1 MNACIPPNYT
11 LINPLEQSLLG
22 LMILVIMF
30 GMGAGLTLDN
40 FKFILKKPRGVV
52 VGFLS
57 QFGWMPFLGFVLA
70 TWLELDPL
78 FAIALI
84 LVGAIPAGTT
94 SNMFTYFSRGDVALS
109 VTMTVCSTVAAVFM
123 TPLMMW
129 LWADNVGGFV
139 QQVTLAPTA
148 NNPTGEFI
156 IPYRAIIQSLVLV
169 IVPVIGGMILRRFSA
184 GWAKAA
190 EDTAG
195 FMGVIVILF
204 LCGMFLL
211 DPVKR
216 CLMMNTPGNVYLG
229 AIGIGLSG
237 FTLGY
242 LVSRFLARMPAR
254 EARTVALETGI
265 QNGPLAF
272 AIVILSFAQTP
283 EVEASMLWMPILYSF
298 FIVITSSFVT
308 MFFRKI
314 GKTDAEIYENE
325 QIQKALFGEAYKT
338 VGK

>member
-11 LINPLEQSLLG
+11 LINPLEMGMLAI
-22 LMILVIMF
+22 MIVVIMF
-30 GMGAGLTLDN
+30 GMGAGLTIDN
-40 FKFILKKPRGVV
+40 FKYVLKKPRGVL

-57 QFGWMPFLGFVLA
+57 QFGWMPLLGFVLA
-70 TWLELDPL
+70 TALQLDPL

-109 VTMTVCSTVAAVFM
+109 VTMTVCSTVAAVIL
-123 TPLMMW
+123 TPLMIW
-129 LWADNVGGFV
+129 FWADNVGGFV
-139 QQVTLAPTA
+139 QQVSLPPSDD
-148 NNPTGEFI
+148 NSTGEFA
-156 IPYRAIIQSLVLV
+156 IPTVEIVKSLVAV
-169 IVPVIGGMILRRFSA
+169 IVPVIGGMVLRRFSA

-195 FMGVIVILF
+195 FMGIIVILF
-204 LCGMFLL
+204 LCGMFLV

-216 CLMMNTPGNVYLG
+216 CMMANTPGNVYLG

-242 LVSRFLARMPAR
+242 LASRFLARMPAR

-272 AIVILSFAQTP
+272 MIVTLSFTQTP
-283 EVEASMLWMPILYSF
+283 EIEASMLWMPILYSF

-308 MFFRKI
+308 MFFRRI
-314 GKTDAEIYENE
+314 GKVEAEIYENE
-325 QIQKALFGEAYKT
+325 QIQKTLFGEAYKP